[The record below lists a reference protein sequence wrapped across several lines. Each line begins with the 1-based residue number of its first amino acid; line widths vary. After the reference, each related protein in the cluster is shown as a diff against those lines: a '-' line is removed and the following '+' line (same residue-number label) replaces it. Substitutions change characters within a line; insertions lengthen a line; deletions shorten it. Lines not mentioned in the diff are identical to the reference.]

1 MLKSMNRRTKQIFIT
16 NLNYPIESL
25 FKILFESEVIKNYF
39 ENSEFKIKL
48 FIGSGWSIQNSGFC
62 VYGPNGLYIVF
73 ELKYILQ
80 NDFGRQNL
88 YSVLQINTNKINKD
102 VEVEFSLIKNTC
114 DNTSI
119 IDIRMNFDSEEEI
132 INFENY
138 IKLSYIKEIVNR
150 IMTNVKI
157 IFNQIVNKEEN
168 IPKIVLN
175 HSFIIKKN
183 YKEAF
188 NFFYNWNDNLAKTL
202 KTDKVWKIMNEKN
215 KENDSNQYKN
225 FSILINDDIKVY
237 YKIKSIVEDKG
248 KKIEIIYDKSGK
260 NFVPALNNYIKFTF
274 FNVDKNLCLFLYETH
289 LPYNINSSIYQ
300 TVSNYLF
307 YCNYQSRKYIEHL

>member
-80 NDFGRQNL
+80 
-88 YSVLQINTNKINKD
+88 
-102 VEVEFSLIKNTC
+102 KNTC

-150 IMTNVKI
+150 IMTEVKI

>member
-73 ELKYILQ
+73 ELKYIL
-80 NDFGRQNL
+80 
-88 YSVLQINTNKINKD
+88 
-102 VEVEFSLIKNTC
+102 LIKNTC

-132 INFENY
+132 INLENY

-150 IMTNVKI
+150 IMTEVKI

>member
-1 MLKSMNRRTKQIFIT
+1 MEMR
-16 NLNYPIESL
+16 LNYQ
-25 FKILFESEVIKNYF
+25 SEQDIIDF
-39 ENSEFKIKL
+39 ENNIKI
-48 FIGSGWSIQNSGFC
+48 S
-62 VYGPNGLYIVF
+62 Y
-73 ELKYILQ
+73 LK
-80 NDFGRQNL
+80 
-88 YSVLQINTNKINKD
+88 
-102 VEVEFSLIKNTC
+102 
-114 DNTSI
+114 
-119 IDIRMNFDSEEEI
+119 EI
-132 INFENY
+132 IN
-138 IKLSYIKEIVNR
+138 K
-150 IMTNVKI
+150 IMTKIKI
-157 IFNQIVNKEEN
+157 IFNQVNNNEEN
-168 IPKIVLN
+168 IPKTILN

-202 KTDKVWKIMNEKN
+202 KTEKVWKIMNEEN
-215 KENDSNQYKN
+215 KGKDSNQYKN

-274 FNVDKNLCLFLYETH
+274 FNVDKDLCLFLYETH
-289 LPYNINSSIYQ
+289 LPFNINSSIYQ